1 MARQRPRGRL
11 LAPAARETLRN
22 IALTAAGLVVLLVA
36 SHARAALEAAL
47 GVSL

>member
-1 MARQRPRGRL
+1 MSGRRPRGRL
-11 LAPAARETLRN
+11 LTPAARETLRH
-22 IALTAAGLVVLLVA
+22 IALTAAGLVVLLAA